1 MKGILVM
8 YMYLAHIKYYSSYEE
23 GSLDEHIA
31 VAAESFAK
39 AMEYIEQCYGNDLE
53 EVLNLYALSDSR
65 LLFITENMAEELRT
79 NGANCF

>member
-1 MKGILVM
+1 M

>member
-1 MKGILVM
+1 MKGILIM
-8 YMYLAHIKYYSSYEE
+8 YMYLAHIRYYCSYDEKD
-23 GSLDEHIA
+23 LDEYIA

-39 AMEYIEQCYGNDLE
+39 AMEYIEQCYQSDLE

-79 NGANCF
+79 NGMNGF